1 MEIRQ
6 ARREDL
12 AAIVAMIADD
22 RLGSVREVVGPELEP
37 AYVAAFELISADP
50 NQLLL
55 VADDGG
61 RAVATLQITFIPGI
75 SRRGMLRAQIE
86 AVRVDSSMRGEGLGR
101 TLVEWAIA
109 EARRRGCGLV
119 QLTTDRSRTRA
130 HSFYV
135 DLGFEA
141 THLGMKLKL

>member
-1 MEIRQ
+1 MEIRS

-12 AAIVAMIADD
+12 GAIVAMIADD
-22 RLGSVREVVGPELEP
+22 QLGSLREVVGPELDP
-37 AYVAAFELISADP
+37 AYVAAFEMISADP

-61 RAVATLQITFIPGI
+61 RAVATLQVSFIPGI

-86 AVRVDSSMRGEGLGR
+86 AVRVNSSMRGEGLGR
-101 TLVEWAIA
+101 TLVEWAVA

-130 HSFYV
+130 HSFYQ
-135 DLGFEA
+135 DLGFEP